1 MTSGYLKSKKAF
13 LSIYDESEKTSSL
26 YLSEK
31 SLRSTDAAGSTS
43 SGCGGGGDGGAG
55 CSSSSGEKVSNLN
68 ENAETASSSIQWRKS
83 IELSKLQH
91 LIDLK
96 NQNKDNNFNLNALEF
111 DVKKAIEFS
120 LVQDSPKEK
129 LSNLQLTHFGD
140 NRNVDELAVN
150 NSWNKPTTSKM
161 ANESKSSNACQKM
174 TSINYDSLF
183 LNADENEISIILRNM
198 KNVLYDSDNEEDKCF
213 KVFNFPIKSK
223 K

>member
-1 MTSGYLKSKKAF
+1 
-13 LSIYDESEKTSSL
+13 
-26 YLSEK
+26 
-31 SLRSTDAAGSTS
+31 
-43 SGCGGGGDGGAG
+43 
-55 CSSSSGEKVSNLN
+55 
-68 ENAETASSSIQWRKS
+68 
-83 IELSKLQH
+83 
-91 LIDLK
+91 
-96 NQNKDNNFNLNALEF
+96 LNALEF

-161 ANESKSSNACQKM
+161 ANEPKSSNACQKM